1 MSPSDERELPA
12 DFRHAGG
19 GIVYDSV
26 EEDEYIETINKLGA
40 NVRCLQQAE
49 GAYGCCSYCC
59 CSQRSASADP
69 CFPRADFWIAQ
80 QRAQDMAVQSDAR

>member
-1 MSPSDERELPA
+1 MSPSDQRESPA

-49 GAYGCCSYCC
+49 GACRR
-59 CSQRSASADP
+59 SQRSAFRLT
-69 CFPRADFWIAQ
+69 CMLCADFWIAQ

>member
-1 MSPSDERELPA
+1 VSPSDARESPA
-12 DFRHAGG
+12 DPRYAGG

-49 GAYGCCSYCC
+49 GACRR
-59 CSQRSASADP
+59 SQRSASADL
-69 CFPRADFWIAQ
+69 CVLCTDFWIAQ